1 MTTEV
6 QAMWDRLPVL
16 AERETSLRME
26 SHGCA
31 YPAVGD
37 DDIVVTVV
45 SNRARLDEIK
55 LELAAIASER
65 SRIQNKLQK
74 LKELLGDNDPGCI
87 PIPGGE
93 CGYIA
98 RLKADL
104 GQRFFHKIL
113 TAHNP
118 WMTPEEAIA
127 SAQYLAVKNEIMPK
141 IAEVEARD
149 KEATRLSAAAN
160 QILRAA

>member
-1 MTTEV
+1 MMTEV
-6 QAMWDRLPVL
+6 GELWDRLPAL
-16 AERETSLRME
+16 DTKETSLRME

-31 YPAVGD
+31 YPEVGD
-37 DDIVVTVV
+37 DGEVKTAVT
-45 SNRARLDEIK
+45 NLARLGEIK
-55 LELAAIASER
+55 IELAAIASER
-65 SRIQNKLQK
+65 SMIQDKLAR
-74 LKELLGDNDPGCI
+74 LKELLGSNDPDCI

-93 CGYIA
+93 SGYVA

-113 TAHNP
+113 KAHNP
-118 WMTPEEAIA
+118 WMTPEEAIQTA
-127 SAQYLAVKNEIMPK
+127 EYKSLCAEILPK

-160 QILRAA
+160 QILREH